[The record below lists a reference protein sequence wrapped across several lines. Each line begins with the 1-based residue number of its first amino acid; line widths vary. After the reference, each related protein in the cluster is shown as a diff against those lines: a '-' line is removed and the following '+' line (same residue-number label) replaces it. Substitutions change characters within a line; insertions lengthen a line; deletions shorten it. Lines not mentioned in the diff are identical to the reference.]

1 MKHISKILYMLLL
14 TSVAGFSSCSDE
26 NEEAR
31 TPQAIVNV
39 SNTDLEINESME
51 IHFYGV
57 ADQVVVY
64 TGDDSHDY
72 SLREESNTG
81 FVMNK
86 GLFTYSYSV
95 PGTFKVVVLA
105 TTYDTYMGNGLRTD
119 TTSFYVTV
127 KDDVTELEQ
136 VYSSITPNVYYAS
149 LVNESDWVMCLPTK
163 QVYNN
168 REVALNAKRQ
178 RLSFEIASDSSKI
191 YVDDVTYS
199 SKNYYDLTQ
208 THDIRVESDF
218 GSVRNYKLYTMI
230 YPEFSS
236 VKLDGVTGKLVRD
249 AFNQDRQV
257 YQFTLPKG
265 TTNPVIEYTLDGDGT
280 FLADG
285 SAVATG
291 SKIDLDNDLFTISRT
306 NAENSA
312 VSAVSTVRFEIT
324 YE

>member
-1 MKHISKILYMLLL
+1 MKHISKIFYMLLL
-14 TSVAGFSSCSDE
+14 AVVPGLTSCSDE

-31 TPQAIVNV
+31 TPQAVVTV
-39 SNTDLEINESME
+39 SQTDLDINESME
-51 IHFYGV
+51 IHFQGV

-64 TGDDSHDY
+64 TGDESHDY
-72 SLREESNTG
+72 SLRNESNTG
-81 FVMNK
+81 FVVNK

-127 KDDVTELEQ
+127 KDDVTEFGQ
-136 VYSSITPNVYYAS
+136 VYSTITPNVYYAS

-168 REVALNAKRQ
+168 REVKLNANRQ

-191 YVDDVTYS
+191 YVDDVIYS
-199 SKNYYDLTQ
+199 TKNYYDLTQ
-208 THDIRVESDF
+208 PHDIRVESDF
-218 GSVRNYKLYTMI
+218 GSIRNYRLYTMI
-230 YPEFSS
+230 YPEFKS
-236 VKLDGVTGKLVRD
+236 VKLNGVAGKLVRD
-249 AFNQDRQV
+249 AFNQDSQV

-265 TTNPVIEYTLDGDGT
+265 TTGPVIEYMLDGDGT

-285 SAVATG
+285 VPLVSG
-291 SKIDLDNDLFTISRT
+291 SRINLDSSLTLYRVNADND
-306 NAENSA
+306 A
-312 VSAVSTVRFEIT
+312 VSATSIVRFEII

>member
-1 MKHISKILYMLLL
+1 MKHISKIFYMLLL
-14 TSVAGFSSCSDE
+14 AVVPGLTSCSDE

-31 TPQAIVNV
+31 TPQAVVTVNQ
-39 SNTDLEINESME
+39 TDLDINESMV
-51 IHFYGV
+51 IHFQGV

-64 TGDDSHDY
+64 TGDESHDY
-72 SLREESNTG
+72 SLRNESNTG
-81 FVMNK
+81 FVVNK

-127 KDDVTELEQ
+127 KDDVTELGQ
-136 VYSSITPNVYYAS
+136 VYSTITPNVYYAS

-163 QVYNN
+163 LVYNN
-168 REVALNAKRQ
+168 REVTLNAKRQ

-191 YVDDVTYS
+191 YVDDVIYS
-199 SKNYYDLTQ
+199 TKNYYDLTQ
-208 THDIRVESDF
+208 PHDIRVESDF
-218 GSVRNYKLYTMI
+218 GSIRNYRLYTMI
-230 YPEFSS
+230 YPEFKS
-236 VKLDGVTGKLVRD
+236 VKLNGVSGKLVRD
-249 AFNQDRQV
+249 AFNQDSQV

-265 TTNPVIEYTLDGDGT
+265 TTGPVIEYMLDGDGT

-285 SAVATG
+285 VSLESG
-291 SKIDLDNDLFTISRT
+291 SRINLDSSFTLYRVNADND
-306 NAENSA
+306 A
-312 VSAVSTVRFEIT
+312 VSATSNVRFEIT

>member
-1 MKHISKILYMLLL
+1 MKHISKIFYMLLL
-14 TSVAGFSSCSDE
+14 AAVPGLTSCSDE

-31 TPQAIVNV
+31 TPQAIVTV
-39 SNTDLEINESME
+39 SQTDLDINESME
-51 IHFYGV
+51 VRFQGV

-72 SLREESNTG
+72 SLRNESNTG

-86 GLFTYSYSV
+86 GLFTYSHSV

-127 KDDVTELEQ
+127 KDDVTELGQ

-149 LVNESDWVMCLPTK
+149 LVNERDWVMCLPTK

-168 REVALNAKRQ
+168 REIALNAKRQ

-191 YVDDVTYS
+191 YVDDVIYS
-199 SKNYYDLTQ
+199 SKDYYDLTQ

-236 VKLDGVTGKLVRD
+236 VTLDGVKGTLVRD
-249 AFNQDRQV
+249 AYNQDRQV
-257 YQFTLPKG
+257 YRFTLPSG
-265 TTNPVIEYTLDGDGT
+265 TTEPVIEYTIDGEGT
-280 FLADG
+280 FLVEDA
-285 SAVATG
+285 AVPSGAR
-291 SKIDLDNDLFTISRT
+291 INLDNDLFSIRRVNS
-306 NAENSA
+306 ENSA
-312 VSAVSTVRFEIT
+312 VSATSIVRFEVT

>member
-51 IHFYGV
+51 IHFQGV

-119 TTSFYVTV
+119 TTSFYVRV

-191 YVDDVTYS
+191 YVDDVIYS

-285 SAVATG
+285 STVATG

>member
-1 MKHISKILYMLLL
+1 MKHISKIFYMLLL
-14 TSVAGFSSCSDE
+14 AVVPGLTSCSDE

-31 TPQAIVNV
+31 TPQAVVTVNQTV
-39 SNTDLEINESME
+39 LDINESMV
-51 IHFYGV
+51 IHFQGV

-64 TGDDSHDY
+64 TGDESHDY
-72 SLREESNTG
+72 SLRNESNTG
-81 FVMNK
+81 FVVNK

-127 KDDVTELEQ
+127 KDDVTELGQ
-136 VYSSITPNVYYAS
+136 VYSTITPNVYYAS

-168 REVALNAKRQ
+168 REVTLNAKRQ

-191 YVDDVTYS
+191 YVDDVIYS
-199 SKNYYDLTQ
+199 TKNYYDLTQ
-208 THDIRVESDF
+208 PHDIRVESDF
-218 GSVRNYKLYTMI
+218 GSIRNYRLYTMI
-230 YPEFSS
+230 YPEFKS
-236 VKLDGVTGKLVRD
+236 VKLNGVSGKLVRD
-249 AFNQDRQV
+249 AFNQDSQV

-265 TTNPVIEYTLDGDGT
+265 TTGPVIEYMLDGDGT

-285 SAVATG
+285 VSLESG
-291 SKIDLDNDLFTISRT
+291 SRINLDSSFTLYRVNADND
-306 NAENSA
+306 A
-312 VSAVSTVRFEIT
+312 VSATSNVRFEIT

>member
-1 MKHISKILYMLLL
+1 MKHIRKIFYALLMAAAPVL
-14 TSVAGFSSCSDE
+14 SSCTDD

-31 TPQAIVNV
+31 TPQAIVTV
-39 SNTDLEINESME
+39 SQTSLDINESME
-51 IHFYGV
+51 IHFHGV

-72 SLREESNTG
+72 SLRDESNTG
-81 FVMNK
+81 FVMSK

-105 TTYDTYMGNGLRTD
+105 TTYDTYMGDGLRTD

-127 KDDVTELEQ
+127 KDDVTEIEQ

-168 REVALNAKRQ
+168 REITLNARRQ

-191 YVDDVTYS
+191 YVDDVLYS
-199 SKNYYDLTQ
+199 SRDYYDLTQ
-208 THDIRVESDF
+208 THDIRVESDY

-236 VKLDGVTGKLVRD
+236 VTLDGVKGTLVRD
-249 AFNQDRQV
+249 AYHQDIQT
-257 YQFTLPKG
+257 YSFTLPAG
-265 TTNPVIEYTLDGDGT
+265 TVRPVISYVIDGDGT

-285 SAVATG
+285 SAVSSGETL
-291 SKIDLDNDLFTISRT
+291 DLDVGSYTIRRVHND
-306 NAENSA
+306 NGD
-312 VSAVSTVRFEIT
+312 VSATSTVRFEIT

>member
-1 MKHISKILYMLLL
+1 MKHISKIFYMLLL
-14 TSVAGFSSCSDE
+14 AVVPGLTSCSDE

-31 TPQAIVNV
+31 TPQAVVTVNQ
-39 SNTDLEINESME
+39 TDLDINESMV
-51 IHFYGV
+51 IHFQGV

-64 TGDDSHDY
+64 TGDESHDY
-72 SLREESNTG
+72 SLRNESNTG
-81 FVMNK
+81 FVVNK

-127 KDDVTELEQ
+127 KDDVTELGQ
-136 VYSSITPNVYYAS
+136 VYSTITPNVYYAS

-168 REVALNAKRQ
+168 REVTLNAKRQ

-191 YVDDVTYS
+191 YVDDVIYS
-199 SKNYYDLTQ
+199 TKNYYDLTQ
-208 THDIRVESDF
+208 PHDIRVESDF
-218 GSVRNYKLYTMI
+218 GSIRNYRLYTMI
-230 YPEFSS
+230 YPEFKS
-236 VKLDGVTGKLVRD
+236 VKLNGVSGKLVRD
-249 AFNQDRQV
+249 AFNQDSQV

-265 TTNPVIEYTLDGDGT
+265 TTGPVIEYMLDGDGT

-285 SAVATG
+285 VPLVSG
-291 SKIDLDNDLFTISRT
+291 SRINLDSSLTLYRVNADND
-306 NAENSA
+306 A
-312 VSAVSTVRFEIT
+312 VSATSIVRFEIT

>member
-1 MKHISKILYMLLL
+1 MLLL
-14 TSVAGFSSCSDE
+14 AVVPGLTSCSDE

-31 TPQAIVNV
+31 TPQAVVTV
-39 SNTDLEINESME
+39 SQTDLDINESME
-51 IHFYGV
+51 IHFQGV

-64 TGDDSHDY
+64 TGDESHDY
-72 SLREESNTG
+72 SLRNESNTG
-81 FVMNK
+81 FVVNK

-127 KDDVTELEQ
+127 KDDVTELGQ
-136 VYSSITPNVYYAS
+136 VYSTITPNVYYAS

-168 REVALNAKRQ
+168 REVKLNANRQ

-191 YVDDVTYS
+191 YVDDVIYS
-199 SKNYYDLTQ
+199 TKNYYDLTQ
-208 THDIRVESDF
+208 PHDIRVESDF
-218 GSVRNYKLYTMI
+218 GSIRNYRLYTMI
-230 YPEFSS
+230 YPEFKS
-236 VKLDGVTGKLVRD
+236 VKLNGVAGKLVRD
-249 AFNQDRQV
+249 AFNQDSQV

-265 TTNPVIEYTLDGDGT
+265 TTGPVIEYMLDGDGT

-285 SAVATG
+285 VPLVSG
-291 SKIDLDNDLFTISRT
+291 SRINLDSSLTLYRVNADND
-306 NAENSA
+306 A
-312 VSAVSTVRFEIT
+312 VSATSIVRFEII

>member
-191 YVDDVTYS
+191 YVDDVIYS

>member
-1 MKHISKILYMLLL
+1 MKHISKIFYMLLL
-14 TSVAGFSSCSDE
+14 AVVPGLTSCSDE

-31 TPQAIVNV
+31 TPQAVVTVNQ
-39 SNTDLEINESME
+39 TDLDINESMV
-51 IHFYGV
+51 IHFQGV

-64 TGDDSHDY
+64 TGDESHDY
-72 SLREESNTG
+72 SLRNESNTG
-81 FVMNK
+81 FVVNK

-127 KDDVTELEQ
+127 KDDVTELGQ
-136 VYSSITPNVYYAS
+136 VYSTITPNVYYAS

-168 REVALNAKRQ
+168 REVTLNAKRQ

-191 YVDDVTYS
+191 YVDDVIYS
-199 SKNYYDLTQ
+199 TKNYYDLTQ
-208 THDIRVESDF
+208 PHDIRVESDF
-218 GSVRNYKLYTMI
+218 GSIRNYRLYTMI
-230 YPEFSS
+230 YPEFKS
-236 VKLDGVTGKLVRD
+236 VKLNGVSGKLVRD
-249 AFNQDRQV
+249 AFNQDSQV

-265 TTNPVIEYTLDGDGT
+265 TTGPVIEYMLDGEGT

-285 SAVATG
+285 VPLESG
-291 SKIDLDNDLFTISRT
+291 SRINLDSSFTLYRVNADND
-306 NAENSA
+306 A
-312 VSAVSTVRFEIT
+312 VSATSNVRFEIT

>member
-31 TPQAIVNV
+31 TPQAIVSV
-39 SNTDLEINESME
+39 SDTDLEINQSME
-51 IHFYGV
+51 IRFYGV

-191 YVDDVTYS
+191 YVDDVIYS

-208 THDIRVESDF
+208 PHDIRVESDF
-218 GSVRNYKLYTMI
+218 GSVRDYKLYTMI
-230 YPEFSS
+230 YPEFKS

-285 SAVATG
+285 SATATG
-291 SKIDLDNDLFTISRT
+291 SRIDLDNGLFTISRT

-312 VSAVSTVRFEIT
+312 VSAVSTVKFEIT

>member
-1 MKHISKILYMLLL
+1 MKHISKIFYMLLL
-14 TSVAGFSSCSDE
+14 AVVPGLTSCSDE

-31 TPQAIVNV
+31 TPQAVVTV
-39 SNTDLEINESME
+39 SQTDLDINESME
-51 IHFYGV
+51 IHFQGV

-64 TGDDSHDY
+64 TGDESHDY
-72 SLREESNTG
+72 SLRNESNTG
-81 FVMNK
+81 FVVNK

-127 KDDVTELEQ
+127 KDDVTELGQ
-136 VYSSITPNVYYAS
+136 VYSTITPNVYYAS

-168 REVALNAKRQ
+168 REVTLNAKRQ

-191 YVDDVTYS
+191 YVDDVIYS
-199 SKNYYDLTQ
+199 TKNYYDLTQ
-208 THDIRVESDF
+208 PHDIRVESDF
-218 GSVRNYKLYTMI
+218 GSIRNYRLYTMI
-230 YPEFSS
+230 YPEFKS
-236 VKLDGVTGKLVRD
+236 VKLNGVAGKLVRD
-249 AFNQDRQV
+249 AFNQDSQV

-265 TTNPVIEYTLDGDGT
+265 TTEPVIEYMLDGDGT

-285 SAVATG
+285 VSLVSG
-291 SKIDLDNDLFTISRT
+291 SRINLDSSLTLYRVNADND
-306 NAENSA
+306 A
-312 VSAVSTVRFEIT
+312 VSATSIVRFEIT

>member
-191 YVDDVTYS
+191 YVDDVIYS

-208 THDIRVESDF
+208 PHDIRVESDF

>member
-1 MKHISKILYMLLL
+1 MKHISKILYVVLF
-14 TSVAGFSSCSDE
+14 SIVIGFSSCSDE
-26 NEEAR
+26 NESAR
-31 TPQAIVNV
+31 IPQAVVTV
-39 SNTDLEINESME
+39 SQTNLEINESME
-51 IHFYGV
+51 IHFLGV

-64 TGDDSHDY
+64 TGDDTHDY
-72 SLREESNTG
+72 SLRETDNNTG
-81 FVMNK
+81 FVVNK

-136 VYSSITPNVYYAS
+136 VYSTITPNVYYAS

-168 REVALNAKRQ
+168 REVTLNAKRQ

-191 YVDDVTYS
+191 YVDDVIYS
-199 SKNYYDLTQ
+199 AKNYYDLTQ
-208 THDIRVESDF
+208 PHDIRVESDF
-218 GSVRNYKLYTMI
+218 GSIRNYRLYTMI
-230 YPEFSS
+230 YPEFKS
-236 VKLDGVTGKLVRD
+236 VKLNGVAGKLVRD
-249 AFNQDRQV
+249 AFNQDSQV

-265 TTNPVIEYTLDGDGT
+265 TTGPVIEYMLDGDGT

-285 SAVATG
+285 VPLVSG
-291 SKIDLDNDLFTISRT
+291 SRINLDSSLTLYRVNADND
-306 NAENSA
+306 A
-312 VSAVSTVRFEIT
+312 VSATSIVRFEIT

>member
-1 MKHISKILYMLLL
+1 MKHISKIFYMLLL
-14 TSVAGFSSCSDE
+14 AVVPGLTSCSDE

-31 TPQAIVNV
+31 TPQAVVTVNQ
-39 SNTDLEINESME
+39 TDLDINESMV
-51 IHFYGV
+51 IHFQGV

-64 TGDDSHDY
+64 TGDESHDY
-72 SLREESNTG
+72 SLRNESNTG
-81 FVMNK
+81 FVVNK

-127 KDDVTELEQ
+127 KDDVTELGQ
-136 VYSSITPNVYYAS
+136 VYSTITPNVYYAS

-168 REVALNAKRQ
+168 REVTLNAKRQ

-191 YVDDVTYS
+191 YVDDVIYS
-199 SKNYYDLTQ
+199 TKNYYDLTQ
-208 THDIRVESDF
+208 PHDIRVESDF
-218 GSVRNYKLYTMI
+218 GSIRNYRLYTMI
-230 YPEFSS
+230 YPEFKS
-236 VKLDGVTGKLVRD
+236 VKLNGVSGKLVRD
-249 AFNQDRQV
+249 AFNQDSQV

-265 TTNPVIEYTLDGDGT
+265 TTGPVIEYMLDGDGT

-285 SAVATG
+285 VSLESG
-291 SKIDLDNDLFTISRT
+291 SRINLDSSFTLYRVNADND
-306 NAENSA
+306 A
-312 VSAVSTVRFEIT
+312 VSATSNVRFEIT

>member
-191 YVDDVTYS
+191 YVDDVIYS

-208 THDIRVESDF
+208 PHDIRVESDF
-218 GSVRNYKLYTMI
+218 GSVRDYKLYTMI
-230 YPEFSS
+230 YPEFKS